1 MQLKVLI
8 IEDNFI
14 IQMFL
19 ESIIIDMGHE
29 VANTVDNSED
39 ALAFIEV
46 SKPNLILLDIGISGE
61 RDGIETSQIIY
72 ERHKIPVVFITGN
85 SDESTLER
93 ARRTNPIHIIH
104 KPIDDYKLKSEFEII
119 FEKLII
125 AS

>member
-19 ESIIIDMGHE
+19 ESIITDMGHE

-39 ALAFIEV
+39 ALDFIEAN
-46 SKPNLILLDIGISGE
+46 KPNLILLDIGISGS

-72 ERHKIPVVFITGN
+72 EKYKIPVIFITGN

-93 ARRTNPIHIIH
+93 AKKTKPIHIIH
-104 KPIDDYKLKSEFEII
+104 KPIDDHKLKSEFAGI
-119 FEKLII
+119 FEKLNIT
-125 AS
+125 S

>member
-1 MQLKVLI
+1 MELKVLI

-19 ESIIIDMGHE
+19 ESIIMDMGHE
-29 VANTVDNSED
+29 VAHTVDNSED
-39 ALAFIEV
+39 ALVFIENN
-46 SKPNLILLDIGISGE
+46 SPNLILLDIGISGE

-72 ERHKIPVVFITGN
+72 DKYKIPVVFITGN
-85 SDESTLER
+85 SDESTLQR
-93 ARRTNPIHIIH
+93 ARKTNPVHIIH

-125 AS
+125 SS